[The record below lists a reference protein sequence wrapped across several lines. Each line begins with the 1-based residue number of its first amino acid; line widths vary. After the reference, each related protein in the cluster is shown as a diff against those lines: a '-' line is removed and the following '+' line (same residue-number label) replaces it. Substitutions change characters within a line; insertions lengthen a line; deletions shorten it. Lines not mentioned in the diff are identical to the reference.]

1 MLFDCYLTT
10 PWKLLIFIIRFSRG
24 EIDQVN
30 DGSFMLSSVVEFI
43 QILPFRFHPLWNF
56 LLISIEISQEIKLIS
71 LTYVIINCSSEKKDC
86 QTFKNYSFRTQLG
99 KKTGPASSATPNIKF
114 NLFSGIYKRD
124 CKLSK
129 TFFFQN
135 INFDWV
141 MSDFL
146 PCVKFCYQNE
156 PFLFWNRSFYALPL
170 VCSVDFNVLKAS
182 EHNFFILKFHCFMLL
197 LNFDISKYSLLR
209 RII

>member
-129 TFFFQN
+129 TFFF
-135 INFDWV
+135 
-141 MSDFL
+141 
-146 PCVKFCYQNE
+146 
-156 PFLFWNRSFYALPL
+156 
-170 VCSVDFNVLKAS
+170 
-182 EHNFFILKFHCFMLL
+182 
-197 LNFDISKYSLLR
+197 SKYKFWLSYEWFSALCEILLPKRAISLLKQKFLCTTSGLFSWFQGSKGFWA
-209 RII
+209 